1 MYSDRIVDLGAGNQ
15 RWRANVARFG
25 GMAVSAIEGDAD
37 PNSNTAAGGHRVYAV
52 GPGFASTNAG
62 YPSAAGRGRASE

>member
-25 GMAVSAIEGDAD
+25 GVAVSAIEGDAD
-37 PNSNTAAGGHRVYAV
+37 PNSNTGAGDHRVYAV
-52 GPGFASTNAG
+52 GPGFASTDAG
-62 YPSAAGRGRASE
+62 YPSAAGRGRATG